1 MSNKHASL
9 ENEILEV
16 LQHSEAE
23 DGLFFQNFTIVHESE
38 ERQPIQSSDTDLI
51 RALENLIVKK
61 QVTMGAMDGKVIFK
75 LAA

>member
-23 DGLFFQNFTIVHESE
+23 DGLYFQNFTIVHESE

-51 RALENLIVKK
+51 RALENLIIKK

>member
-51 RALENLIVKK
+51 RALENLIIKK